1 MRANGLLLIVL
12 DLYYTAMMQASKNA
26 VKRSGELMNFTHPDD
41 LLDHVGQE
49 IGVSDWVEIDQA
61 TIDAFAAATG
71 DHQWI
76 HVDPVRAAKEVPGGK
91 TIAHGY
97 LLLSLFPRMT
107 DAFFTVEQNSY
118 TLNYGLE
125 RLRFT
130 SMVPVGSRVRL
141 RQSVA
146 SAEKTE
152 DGGVRVV
159 LDGVV
164 EIEGG
169 DKPALVAQTIRLIY
183 P

>member
-1 MRANGLLLIVL
+1 
-12 DLYYTAMMQASKNA
+12 
-26 VKRSGELMNFTHPDD
+26 MNFAHPND
-41 LLDHVGQE
+41 LLDHVGEE
-49 IGVSDWVEIDQA
+49 IGRSDWVEIDQVK
-61 TIDAFAAATG
+61 IDAFADVTG

-76 HVDPVRAAKEVPGGK
+76 HVDPERAAKEVPGGK

-97 LLLSLFPRMT
+97 LLLSLFPRLT
-107 DAFFTVEQNSY
+107 DAFFTVDQCSY

-146 SAEKTE
+146 SAEKSK
-152 DGGVRVV
+152 DDGVRVV
-159 LDGVV
+159 LDGVL
-164 EIEGG
+164 EIEGS
-169 DKPALVAQTIRLIY
+169 DKPAVVAQTIRVIY

>member
-1 MRANGLLLIVL
+1 
-12 DLYYTAMMQASKNA
+12 MMQASENA
-26 VKRSGELMNFTHPDD
+26 VKRSGNFMNFAHPND
-41 LLDHVGQE
+41 LLDHVGEE
-49 IGVSDWVEIDQA
+49 IGLSDWVEIDQVK
-61 TIDAFAAATG
+61 IDAFADVTG

-76 HVDPVRAAKEVPGGK
+76 HVDPERAAKEVPGGK

-97 LLLSLFPRMT
+97 LLLSLFPRLT
-107 DAFFTVEQNSY
+107 DAFFTVDQCSY

-146 SAEKTE
+146 SAEKSK
-152 DGGVRVV
+152 DDGVRVV
-159 LDGVV
+159 LDGVL
-164 EIEGG
+164 EIEGS
-169 DKPALVAQTIRLIY
+169 DKPAVVAQTIRVIY

>member
-1 MRANGLLLIVL
+1 
-12 DLYYTAMMQASKNA
+12 MMQASKNA
-26 VKRSGELMNFTHPDD
+26 VKRSGGFMNFAHPDD
-41 LLDHVGQE
+41 LLDLVGEE
-49 IGVSDWVEIDQA
+49 IGVSDWIEIDQA
-61 TIDAFAAATG
+61 MVDAFADATG

-76 HVDPVRAAKEVPGGK
+76 HVNPERAAKEVPGGK

-141 RQSVA
+141 RQSIA
-146 SAEKTE
+146 SAEKTK

-159 LDGVV
+159 LDGVL
-164 EIEGG
+164 EIDGG
-169 DKPALVAQTIRLIY
+169 ERPALVAQTIRLIY

>member
-1 MRANGLLLIVL
+1 
-12 DLYYTAMMQASKNA
+12 MMQASKNA
-26 VKRSGELMNFTHPDD
+26 VKRSGEPMKFAHPDD

-49 IGVSDWVEIDQA
+49 IGLSDWVEIDQA
-61 TIDAFAAATG
+61 MIDAFADVTG

-76 HVDPVRAAKEVPGGK
+76 HVDTERAAKEAPGGT

-107 DAFFTVEQNSY
+107 DAFFTVEQCSY

-130 SMVPVGSRVRL
+130 AMVPVGSRIRL

-146 SAEKTE
+146 SAEKGK

-164 EIEGG
+164 EIEGS
-169 DKPALVAQTIRLIY
+169 DKPAVVAQTIRLIY

>member
-1 MRANGLLLIVL
+1 
-12 DLYYTAMMQASKNA
+12 
-26 VKRSGELMNFTHPDD
+26 MNFAHPND
-41 LLDHVGQE
+41 LLDHVGEE
-49 IGVSDWVEIDQA
+49 IGLSDWVEIDQVK
-61 TIDAFAAATG
+61 IDAFADVTG

-76 HVDPVRAAKEVPGGK
+76 HVDPERAAKEVPGGK

-97 LLLSLFPRMT
+97 LLLSLFPRLT
-107 DAFFTVEQNSY
+107 DAFFTVDQCSY

-146 SAEKTE
+146 SAEKSK
-152 DGGVRVV
+152 DDGVRVV
-159 LDGVV
+159 LDGVL
-164 EIEGG
+164 EIEGS
-169 DKPALVAQTIRLIY
+169 DKPAVVAQTIRVIY

>member
-1 MRANGLLLIVL
+1 
-12 DLYYTAMMQASKNA
+12 MQAPKNA
-26 VKRSGELMNFTHPDD
+26 VKPSGEPMQFGHPNE
-41 LLDHVGQE
+41 LLDHVGKE
-49 IGVSDWVEIDQA
+49 IGLSDWVMIDQA
-61 TIDAFAAATG
+61 TIDAFADVTG

-76 HVDPVRAAKEVPGGK
+76 HVDPERAAKEVPGGK

-97 LLLSLFPRMT
+97 LCLSLFPRLT
-107 DAFFTVEQNSY
+107 DAFFTVEQCSY

-130 SMVPVGSRVRL
+130 AMVPSGSRIRL

-146 SAEKTE
+146 SAEKGE

-164 EIEGG
+164 EVAGSE
-169 DKPALVAQTIRLIY
+169 KPAVVAQTIRLIY